1 MREIRSGVDVIVATP
16 GRLIDLV
23 ERKTINFSELVATC
37 IDEADQM
44 LEKGF
49 KLDIEEIFSL
59 IQKHTK
65 QKTQNLMFSATIPDW
80 VDKISSQYMD
90 ISMKKINLISRS

>member
-1 MREIRSGVDVIVATP
+1 MRELRSGVDVIVATP

-44 LEKGF
+44 LEMGF
-49 KLDIEEIFSL
+49 
-59 IQKHTK
+59 
-65 QKTQNLMFSATIPDW
+65 
-80 VDKISSQYMD
+80 
-90 ISMKKINLISRS
+90 

>member
-1 MREIRSGVDVIVATP
+1 M
-16 GRLIDLV
+16 DLV
-23 ERKTINFSELVATC
+23 ERKTINFGELVATC

-59 IQKHTK
+59 IGK
-65 QKTQNLMFSATIPDW
+65 QRK
-80 VDKISSQYMD
+80 
-90 ISMKKINLISRS
+90 

>member
-1 MREIRSGVDVIVATP
+1 M
-16 GRLIDLV
+16 DLV
-23 ERKTINFSELVATC
+23 ERKTINFSELAATC

-59 IQKHTK
+59 IQKQRK
-65 QKTQNLMFSATIPDW
+65 
-80 VDKISSQYMD
+80 
-90 ISMKKINLISRS
+90 